1 MVAKKKTNP
10 QSESINDNEKLH
22 SLKSLNSMLLK
33 ETVEKRQ
40 EVDSLKKVN
49 VSLESELNVLKERAV
64 LFDIEKVVAMEVKIG
79 ALERDLSRVLEEKE
93 RVKDLKDDEITCLI
107 KKLTGL
113 ECEIG
118 EEKFILSK
126 VCEERDELREKFD
139 ECVRVVSELRLK
151 LGESEKRASAVLEK
165 SREVDGLVKEKVEME
180 RKMGLLAKEKEAV
193 EKSVSAALEKS
204 RKVDGLV
211 KEKVEMERRMVL
223 LVKEKELVEKSV
235 IDLKGVVDELKRN
248 IDKVVKEKTAV
259 EGERKVLE
267 NKKNELQSS
276 VDGLNE
282 LVSKFRKSEEELLK
296 KVADLEK
303 KCVVGLDKEVK
314 MNTQMDMLVKEKR
327 ESVRKL
333 SEEKSLVTKDLNEA
347 LQTLE
352 CQKARI
358 DVMVNEQTRI
368 SDDKNQTENHIKKL
382 QEDLERF
389 SETIVE
395 HENSSTV
402 QDDKIKQLES
412 EVSRSK
418 VAFDQAIKERDS
430 AQAALDGEKLKVK
443 ILSEKITKMEKGIE
457 ETNKK
462 LSKIQKDSEK
472 LVSDKKELE
481 KIRRGLADEVA
492 VIKKLLAI
500 TEKELDDIK
509 AKVKSSEVNR
519 SQILKL
525 LKNTSLI
532 CSSKADGNISV
543 AQETNFGE
551 GIKQHVKEVEAIK
564 KAFKDKES
572 TVDEMRKQLESLK
585 DCVEKADKGKSFWT
599 MVSSATTIVAA
610 ASLAVLSIR
619 WGTWFEGGI
628 FELYIPLCRTWC

>member
-126 VCEERDELREKFD
+126 VCEERDELRDKFD
-139 ECVRVVSELRLK
+139 ERVRVVSEMRLK

-165 SREVDGLVKEKVEME
+165 SRQVDGLVKEKVEME
-180 RKMGLLAKEKEAV
+180 RKMGLLVKEKEAV

-211 KEKVEMERRMVL
+211 KEKAEMERRMVL

-267 NKKNELQSS
+267 KKKNELQSS

-303 KCVVGLDKEVK
+303 KCVVGSDKEVK
-314 MNTQMDMLVKEKR
+314 MSTEMDMLVKEKR
-327 ESVRKL
+327 EFEESVRKL

-358 DVMVNEQTRI
+358 NVMVNEQTRI

-402 QDDKIKQLES
+402 QDDKIKHLES

-462 LSKIQKDSEK
+462 LSKIQEDSEK
-472 LVSDKKELE
+472 LVSEEKELE
-481 KIRRGLADEVA
+481 KIRKGLADEVA

-500 TEKELDDIK
+500 TEKELDDSK
-509 AKVKSSEVNR
+509 AKVKSSEANR

-532 CSSKADGNISV
+532 CSSEADGNISV

-585 DCVEKADKGKSFWT
+585 DCVAKADKGKSFWT

-610 ASLAVLSIR
+610 VSLAYVAR
-619 WGTWFEGGI
+619 VGH
-628 FELYIPLCRTWC
+628 